1 MFAFAL
7 WDEGERRLFLAR
19 DRMGKKPLLY
29 AHHDGALSFASE
41 MRALLS
47 DGRVPRDVDPR
58 AIDAFLAC
66 GYVPHEVCAFAR
78 VRKLPPASWLSW
90 RPGEQPRVER
100 YWHLEYGPKE
110 RVGPEEAAE
119 RVREKL
125 LEATRIRLM
134 SDVPIGAF
142 LSGGVDSSAVVAA
155 MAMSTPDTVQTFCA
169 SFPGTPVDEA
179 PYARAVA
186 ARYGTEHHELEVGP
200 VDASILPR
208 LAWHFGEPFA
218 DPAALPSFQLSELVR
233 RHVKVALNGD
243 GGDESFAGYRRYH
256 QLALTRAGDAVPAAV
271 RSLLAA
277 RLERLAGGTD
287 GRAPLPRAARLS
299 ARLALP
305 AGRRYADLF
314 GIFSAGERRSLYSSG
329 LREAVG
335 TFDGIGHVEAA
346 WEARHGL
353 GVTDRL
359 MATDLVT
366 YLADDLLPKAD
377 ITSMANSIEV
387 RSPLLDH
394 ELMAFA
400 ARLPERLKR
409 RGMQGKL
416 LLRDAVRPWLPDD
429 LLDRPK
435 QGFAVPL
442 DSWLRDELRDL
453 PTDLLLDPV
462 ARDRGLFEEAAV
474 HRLID
479 DHRAGR
485 DRALKLWAMINL
497 EVWHRTCV
505 DAPVGSA
512 AGLAPA

>member
-1 MFAFAL
+1 
-7 WDEGERRLFLAR
+7 
-19 DRMGKKPLLY
+19 
-29 AHHDGALSFASE
+29 

-58 AIDAFLAC
+58 ALDAYMAC
-66 GYVPHEVCAFAR
+66 GYVPHELCAFAR

-110 RVGPEEAAE
+110 RVAPEEAAE

-233 RHVKVALNGD
+233 RHVKVGAQ
-243 GGDESFAGYRRYH
+243 RRRRRRV
-256 QLALTRAGDAVPAAV
+256 LRRLPPLPPARADAPGDAVPAAV

-314 GIFSAGERRSLYSSG
+314 GIFSTGERQALYSPG
-329 LREAVG
+329 LREGVG
-335 TFDGIGHVEAA
+335 GHNGIGHVEAA